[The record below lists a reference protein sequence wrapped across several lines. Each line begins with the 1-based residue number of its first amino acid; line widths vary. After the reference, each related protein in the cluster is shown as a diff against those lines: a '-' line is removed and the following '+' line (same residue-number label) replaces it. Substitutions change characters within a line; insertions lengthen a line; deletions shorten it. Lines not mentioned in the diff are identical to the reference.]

1 MQKIL
6 LTSFTTW
13 LPHQKSNSADDLLGL
28 VDRIPQLSSLNLC
41 LLRKLP
47 VNTTL
52 AAQQV
57 ITAIEELQPQA
68 LICCGMA
75 ADRTHLTIETQ
86 AFSPQSNLTTAKPL
100 TSTADLTQIMA
111 ELKTTTLSDEAG
123 KFVCEGLYYEVLHYL
138 QKSPI
143 PCIFVHVPLLTPHNQ
158 PEILTD
164 FTQIL
169 HNLSIQVQ

>member
-13 LPHQKSNSADDLLGL
+13 LPHQKSNSADDLLEL
-28 VDRIPQLSSLNLC
+28 LQRNPQPSLYF
-41 LLRKLP
+41 LRKLP
-47 VNTTL
+47 VNTNL
-52 AAQQV
+52 AAQKV

-86 AFSPQSNLTTAKPL
+86 AFSPDLTKVFP
-100 TSTADLTQIMA
+100 STADLSQIMVK
-111 ELKTTTLSDEAG
+111 LNTTTLSDEAG
-123 KFVCEGLYYEVLHYL
+123 KFVCEGLYYEVLYYL

-143 PCIFVHVPLLTPHNQ
+143 PCIFVHVPLLTPQNQ
-158 PEILTD
+158 LEILTD
-164 FTQIL
+164 FNQIL
-169 HNLSIQVQ
+169 CNLSIGIVAHPLS

>member
-28 VDRIPQLSSLNLC
+28 LTEIPQLSSLNLC

-52 AAQQV
+52 AAEKV

-86 AFSPQSNLTTAKPL
+86 AFSPDLTKIL
-100 TSTADLTQIMA
+100 TSTADLPQIMA
-111 ELKTTTLSDEAG
+111 KLKTTTLSDEAG
-123 KFVCEGLYYEVLHYL
+123 KFVCEGLYHKVLHYL

-143 PCIFVHVPLLTPHNQ
+143 PCIFIHIPLLTSHNQ
-158 PEILTD
+158 LEILTD

-169 HNLSIQVQ
+169 HNLRN